1 MRCRVGLVVA
11 EQPGV
16 KKDQDQP
23 DGAKCKQ
30 EQFQFSRCQGRGV
43 SAAFTGGRV
52 SSDAGAL
59 LLREADRKLGL
70 MSAVAQVW
78 RDRRNPDLIAHEL
91 VGLVRQR
98 VYGLCAGYE
107 DLNDHAHLRDDPCW
121 QTALDRDEA
130 LASAPTLC
138 RLENAFSREDAV
150 AVNTLLVEQFIHS
163 QSAAP
168 AELVLDFDAT
178 DVPLHGQQ
186 EQRFFHGYY
195 DQHCYLPLYVF
206 CGEQL
211 LVAYLRPANIDAAR
225 HAWAILALVVRR
237 LRQAWPQV
245 KIVFRGDSGFCRHR
259 MLDWCEAHG
268 IDYVVGVA
276 KNARLLA
283 LAAEPLE
290 QARAAVAANGQA
302 HRSFHWLEYA
312 AASWRHPRRVVLK
325 AEHNERGSNP
335 RFVVTNLMNLP
346 AAEIYDRRYCPR
358 GEAENR
364 IKEQQLD
371 LFGTRCSAHR
381 FVANQSRILLSA
393 LAYTLWEAI
402 RRLGL
407 QGTELARARFGT
419 LRLKLIKIG
428 AVVLTNTRRVRLLCS
443 AHTPVQTLWRLCAAR
458 LMAAPG

>member
-1 MRCRVGLVVA
+1 MKKI
-11 EQPGV
+11 PG
-16 KKDQDQP
+16 QP
-23 DGAKCKQ
+23 DGAECEQ
-30 EQFQFSRCQGRGV
+30 EQFQFSRCKRRKV
-43 SAAFTGGRV
+43 TAAFTGARV
-52 SSDAGAL
+52 TSDGGAL

-70 MSAVAQVW
+70 LEAVAQVW
-78 RDRRNPDLIAHEL
+78 RDRRNPDLITHGLAD
-91 VGLVRQR
+91 LVRQR

-107 DLNDHAHLRDDPCW
+107 DLNDHAHLREDPCW
-121 QTALDRDEA
+121 QTAMDRDEA

-150 AVNTLLVEQFIHS
+150 AVNTLLVEQFIRS
-163 QSAAP
+163 QAEAP
-168 AELVLDFDAT
+168 AELMLDFDAT
-178 DVPLHGQQ
+178 DVPLHGEQ

-206 CGEQL
+206 CGERL

-225 HAWAILALVVRR
+225 HAWAILALLVRR
-237 LRQAWPQV
+237 LRQAWPAV

-259 MLDWCEAHG
+259 MLDWCEAHRV
-268 IDYVVGVA
+268 DYVVGVA

-283 LAAEPLE
+283 LGREHLEAA
-290 QARAAVAANGQA
+290 QAAFAASGQPQ
-302 HRSFHWLEYA
+302 RSFHWLEYA
-312 AASWRHPRRVVLK
+312 AATWRHPRAVVLK
-325 AEHNERGSNP
+325 AEHNARGSNP
-335 RFVVTNLMNLP
+335 RFVVTNLQRP
-346 AAEIYDRRYCPR
+346 AAEIYDRQYCPR

-381 FVANQSRILLSA
+381 FVANQSRILLSG

-407 QGTELARARFGT
+407 HGTELARARFAT
-419 LRLKLIKIG
+419 LRLRLIKLG

-443 AHTPVQTLWRLCAAR
+443 AHAPVQALWRLCAAR